1 MSSPVTASCS
11 PGLRAAHGHHS
22 AHVLGVLHGSRA
34 DRHPTS
40 GPLNCGASFHL
51 QIASRMLNCGAS
63 FRPQIASR
71 RLTEP
76 TGFFCSISP
85 EESIRL
91 SFQSEGFAS
100 SPQNYTHTH
109 THTHTN
115 AISYPE
121 YTSDIE
127 IAAGNQDPRS
137 PFCLENN
144 NSKKL
149 VPRGIFPNNHDVTS
163 TLSTQAKCLKQHVF
177 NKWETAS
184 CVSNQKL
191 VLCAHF
197 L

>member
-1 MSSPVTASCS
+1 MSSPVTASCY

-22 AHVLGVLHGSRA
+22 AHVLGVICGSRA
-34 DRHPTS
+34 DGHPTS
-40 GPLNCGASFHL
+40 GPLNCGASFRL
-51 QIASRMLNCGAS
+51 QIASRMLNCGTS
-63 FRPQIASR
+63 FCLQIVSR

-76 TGFFCSISP
+76 SGFFVLCLQRKAFVWAFKVRDLLLHP
-85 EESIRL
+85 KT
-91 SFQSEGFAS
+91 
-100 SPQNYTHTH
+100 THTH
-109 THTHTN
+109 IRTN

-121 YTSDIE
+121 STSDIE

-137 PFCLENN
+137 PFCLENS
-144 NSKKL
+144 SKKL

-177 NKWETAS
+177 NKWETTS

>member
-76 TGFFCSISP
+76 TGFFVLFLQRKAFVWAFKVRDLLLHP
-85 EESIRL
+85 K
-91 SFQSEGFAS
+91 
-100 SPQNYTHTH
+100 T
-109 THTHTN
+109 THTN

>member
-76 TGFFCSISP
+76 TGFFVLFLQRKAFVWAFKVRDLLLHP
-85 EESIRL
+85 KT
-91 SFQSEGFAS
+91 
-100 SPQNYTHTH
+100 THTH
-109 THTHTN
+109 THTHK
-115 AISYPE
+115 
-121 YTSDIE
+121 
-127 IAAGNQDPRS
+127 
-137 PFCLENN
+137 CH
-144 NSKKL
+144 L
-149 VPRGIFPNNHDVTS
+149 VPWIHFRYRNRCRKPGSSQPLLFGEQQQQEIGSSGNFPQQPWRYKHFINS
-163 TLSTQAKCLKQHVF
+163 GK
-177 NKWETAS
+177 
-184 CVSNQKL
+184 VS
-191 VLCAHF
+191 
-197 L
+197 